1 MGLSGAIVFLHD
13 VSGLIRSASHKCR
26 RENWPGWSG
35 LWKKIQYQWFC
46 PPAGV
51 VYRWGGGYQQESY
64 RPRSEKECYVTRLGK
79 GPGLGAG
86 YRFGNQPVITY
97 GKVNCLG
104 IIL

>member
-1 MGLSGAIVFLHD
+1 MP
-13 VSGLIRSASHKCR
+13 
-26 RENWPGWSG
+26 PGELAG
-35 LWKKIQYQWFC
+35 VVRVTVEDPVPVVL